1 MERDRLSR
9 KLAVILHAD
18 VVGST
23 ALVQMNETLA
33 HERIQSAF
41 HQFSA
46 TINAYGGITHELRG
60 DALVAE
66 FERASDAV
74 AAALAFQA
82 ANTELNASL
91 DDPVQPQMRI
101 GISMGEVVIADNTI
115 TGAGVVLAQ
124 RLEQLAEPG
133 KVCIQGAAHETVP
146 QRLPFEYKSLG
157 KQQVKGFEEPVGA
170 YTVALKPGESIPAPE
185 PASEAAPL
193 THKRPRNS
201 SVALGSI
208 VFLVLIGIS
217 LAWWQ
222 PWVQREE
229 PASLERMTFPLPD
242 EPSIVVL
249 PFKNLSDDPKQ
260 EYFAD
265 GITED
270 LITDLSRISGLF
282 VIARN
287 SAFSY
292 KGKPVKVRQVAEDLG
307 VRFVIQ
313 GSVRRVDDTIRI
325 NAQLIDATT
334 GGYLWAEHHDGP
346 LTEIFTLQDKITRGI
361 VTALELNLTVGEQQQ
376 QAQKETNSPE
386 AYDAFLRGWDYY
398 RLHTPDDFTKAI
410 PYLENAIELDPNF
423 GRAHAALA
431 AIYSGIYIDGW
442 AEGTGVSYD
451 DAFKKIK
458 HHLEEAMKNPTPLT
472 HWVAAKQHEYFARFD
487 EAMAEAAKAIALD
500 PNDPNGYEAMGS
512 LLVNQDR
519 AAEGLELIEKAM
531 RLDPQSDYLY
541 EHGSAQFHLERYDEA
556 AATLLRATRRN
567 PRYERNYL
575 LLAATYG
582 YLGREEE
589 GKASFTTFN
598 NMYHDPTDKQRP
610 FTLADLGDW
619 ATKDEAGQK
628 RIREGLR
635 KVEVPE
641 GATGKPA
648 NLEFT
653 DLISV
658 PAGTFEVEGAIEID
672 AAEAKTL
679 HDRGIV
685 YIDSR
690 GRGLYQRGHIPGA
703 TNLFFH
709 QVWDSL
715 GDLVDEDAEIVFYCV
730 DPKCHLAAH
739 SSAQALILGY
749 TRVYY
754 FAGGF
759 SAWKNSGY
767 PVEEI
772 TGDGDN

>member
-1 MERDRLSR
+1 VERDRLSR

-23 ALVQMNETLA
+23 SLVQRNETLA

-41 HQFSA
+41 HRFSE
-46 TINAYGGITHELRG
+46 TINSYGGITRELRG

-82 ANTELNASL
+82 SNTDFNASL
-91 DDPVQPQMRI
+91 DDPVQPQMRM

-133 KVCIQGAAHETVP
+133 KICIQGAAHETVP

-157 KQQVKGFEEPVGA
+157 KQLVKGFEEPVGA
-170 YTVALKPGESIPAPE
+170 YTVALKPGENIPAPE
-185 PASEAAPL
+185 PAIEALAGS
-193 THKRPRNS
+193 HKRLRNS
-201 SVALGSI
+201 SLAVGSI
-208 VFLVLIGIS
+208 VLLLLVAIS

-222 PWVQREE
+222 PWGQREE
-229 PASLERMTFPLPD
+229 PASLDRMAFPLPD
-242 EPSIVVL
+242 KPSIVVL

-265 GITED
+265 GITGD

-287 SAFSY
+287 SSFSY
-292 KGKPVKVRQVAEDLG
+292 KGQQVKVRQVAEDLG
-307 VRFVIQ
+307 VRYVMQ
-313 GSVRRVDDTIRI
+313 GSVRRVDDTVRI

-334 GGYLWAEHHDGP
+334 GGYIWAEHNDGS
-346 LTEIFTLQDKITRGI
+346 LNEIFALQDKITRSI
-361 VTALELNLTVGEQQQ
+361 VVALALSLTIGEREQQ
-376 QAQKETNSPE
+376 AEKETNSPE
-386 AYDAFLRGWDYY
+386 AYDAFLQGRDYY
-398 RLHTPDDFTKAI
+398 RLRTPDNFIDAT
-410 PYLENAIELDPNF
+410 PYFENAVELDPDF

-431 AIYSGIYIDGW
+431 AIYSGIYIYGW

-458 HHLEEAMKNPTPLT
+458 HHLEEAMKNPTPLA
-472 HWVAAKQHEYFARFD
+472 HWVAAKQHEYFGRFD
-487 EAMAEAAKAIALD
+487 EAMVEAEHAIILD

-519 AAEGLELIEKAM
+519 AAEGLGFINKAM

-541 EHGSAQFHLERYDEA
+541 KLGSAQFHLERYDEA
-556 AATLLRATRRN
+556 AATFLRATRRN
-567 PRYERNYL
+567 PRYEKNYL

-582 YLGREEE
+582 HLGRKQEA
-589 GKASFTTFN
+589 KPAFAMFN
-598 NMYHDPTDKQRP
+598 SMYHDPTDKQRP
-610 FTLADLGDW
+610 FTLADLSDW
-619 ATKDEAGQK
+619 VTKDEAGLK

-635 KVEVPE
+635 KVGVPA

-648 NLEFT
+648 NLKFT
-653 DLISV
+653 DLVSV
-658 PAGTFEVEGAIEID
+658 SAGTFDVEGVIEID
-672 AAEAKTL
+672 AAEAKNL
-679 HDRGIV
+679 RDRGIV
-685 YIDSR
+685 FIDSR
-690 GRGLYQRGHIPGA
+690 GNVLYGRGHIPGA
-703 TNLFFH
+703 TNLLFH

-715 GDLVDEDAEIVFYCV
+715 NDVVEQDAEIVFYCA
-730 DPKCHLAAH
+730 DPECHLAAH

-767 PVEEI
+767 PVE
-772 TGDGDN
+772 GS